1 MNDVPSAHRGWRAG
15 QPRTFGRGAAAFQ
28 VSGAVTIFFEGA
40 MGHEDPFR
48 ITVYRNMLDLPTS
61 YDVPGGQWDV
71 SFGFATQPP
80 PTEATNTVVRVCGE

>member
-1 MNDVPSAHRGWRAG
+1 
-15 QPRTFGRGAAAFQ
+15 
-28 VSGAVTIFFEGA
+28 